1 MVVGSQ
7 RRGAI
12 WWPVTSIDNVCVIKV
27 VRGQVYWWKRELVG
41 GIKQLLLGFMTI
53 IMDAVTIPSQRHPPG
68 DHLLSILFINECYSL
83 LVFHFVEVHTNTV
96 LLNPSIL
103 SLAGKNCGTP
113 HVIL

>member
-1 MVVGSQ
+1 M
-7 RRGAI
+7 AFNI
-12 WWPVTSIDNVCVIKV
+12 
-27 VRGQVYWWKRELVG
+27 YWQCLCNKSSMRPGILVEESVG
-41 GIKQLLLGFMTI
+41 GRNQTTSFKLHDNYYGCCYDTKPK
-53 IMDAVTIPSQRHPPG
+53 TSTG

-103 SLAGKNCGTP
+103 GLAGKNCGTP